1 MSENIQLNVQYTQF
15 QNISI
20 TFEYDGNTHIVHLS
34 LLFMSPKTY
43 EHFVNK
49 EYLKFI
55 ESYMQD
61 LYEVKVSN
69 REKYLK
75 LLDIQ
80 YLYDYIYGQVYYP
93 NI

>member
-1 MSENIQLNVQYTQF
+1 MAENIELYVEFKHLHNV
-15 QNISI
+15 NIK
-20 TFEYDGNTHIVHLS
+20 FNYYGDYHIVILS

-43 EHFVNK
+43 EYLVNK

-55 ESYMQD
+55 ESYIQD
-61 LYEVKVSN
+61 LCDVKVSY

-80 YLYDYIYGQVYYP
+80 PLYDYIYGQNYYP